1 MRVPSWALLLETL
14 PLPRGARFACGPL
27 PPAPY
32 LAAAHA
38 LMESGFSTIACL
50 LDTVETPPQWR
61 EACAAAGL
69 RFFHHP
75 IVDYGIPADAWS
87 FRTWLSELLDELAHG
102 RGLYLHC
109 RGGLGRTGT
118 ALGCLLVLAGG
129 VEDPVALVRHVYMR
143 GAIER
148 GEQERFVL
156 DFARRSG
163 SDGGA

>member
-1 MRVPSWALLLETL
+1 MRLPSWAFLVEVP

-50 LDTVETPPQWR
+50 LDTEEMPPQWR
-61 EACAAAGL
+61 DACAAAGL
-69 RFFHHP
+69 RFLHHP
-75 IVDYGIPADAWS
+75 IADYGIPADAWS
-87 FRTWLSELLDELAHG
+87 FRTWLSQLLDELARG

-118 ALGCLLVLAGG
+118 AFGCLLALAGG
-129 VEDPVALVRHVYMR
+129 VEDPVAFVRRVYMR
-143 GAIER
+143 GAIES

-156 DFARRSG
+156 DFARCS
-163 SDGGA
+163 